1 MFRNIVLFPHRL
13 GQPLLGVNE
22 TPFFLRSFLEQSN
35 KFHPVKCG
43 KSSEQNLQN
52 LYDSMCKIQEKKMI
66 IGGDHSMSIATV
78 AHTLNKDP
86 KAKVLWIDAHADI
99 NTPSTS
105 PSGNLH
111 GMPLSFLTR
120 LVTNS
125 TLKKFPFV
133 RNHLPFQNL
142 MYIGL
147 RQTDPYEEE
156 TINRLNIPKI
166 NVWDME
172 YHTKESLDKIEKFI
186 GDRSVHVSFDVDVL
200 DPNVMPCTGTQVAHG
215 MTVNTAKNLFDML
228 KYKNIANMDIT
239 ELNIGLGSKK
249 EKMKSLNSLFYILD
263 DYFI

>member
-22 TPFFLRSFLEQSN
+22 TPLLMRSFLQQQN
-35 KFHPVKCG
+35 KFYPVKCG
-43 KSSEQNLQN
+43 KSNEQNLQN
-52 LYDSMCKIQEKKMI
+52 LYDVMSKTQEKKMI
-66 IGGDHSMSIATV
+66 VGGDHSMSIATV
-78 AHTLNKDP
+78 ANTLNQDP
-86 KAKVLWIDAHADI
+86 NAKILWIDAHADI
-99 NTPSTS
+99 NTPSSS

-120 LVTNS
+120 LVTNN

-156 TINRLNIPKI
+156 TINRLNISKI
-166 NVWDME
+166 NIWEME
-172 YHTKESLDKIEKFI
+172 HNTKESLNKIEDFI
-186 GDRSVHVSFDVDVL
+186 GNDNVHVSFDVDVL
-200 DPNVMPCTGTQVAHG
+200 DPNVMPCTGTHVGHG

-239 ELNIGLGSKK
+239 ELNLGLGSKK
-249 EKMKSLNSLFYILD
+249 QKMKSLNSLFYILD
-263 DYFI
+263 DYIV